1 MDNFTFIT
9 PIEVIEQG
17 MKRHVT
23 YIPDNVV
30 KELEI
35 KANTRLLV
43 IVNGQTFR
51 LAAISNGE
59 GQYFIHLGQPLRNQ
73 TGIKDSLRPHEFTIA
88 IDPNPT
94 DIGLPEELEAALDL
108 DEEAHEVF
116 DSLSAGMQRS
126 LCYYVNSAKRIE
138 TRLKRALELAEKLR
152 TRTLYSMKNKD

>member
-1 MDNFTFIT
+1 MSSFTFIM
-9 PIEVIEQG
+9 PVEVIEQG

-23 YIPDNVV
+23 FIPDNAV

-43 IVNGQTFR
+43 TINSQIFR

-59 GQYFIHLGQPLRNQ
+59 GQFFIHLGQPLRRD
-73 TGIKDSLRPHEFTIA
+73 TGIRDSLRPHEFTIA

-108 DEEAHEVF
+108 DEEAYEVF
-116 DSLSAGMQRS
+116 NSLNAGMQRS

-138 TRLKRALELAEKLR
+138 TRIKRALELAEKLR
-152 TRTLYSMKNKD
+152 TRTLHSMKNKD

>member
-23 YIPDNVV
+23 FIPDNVV

-43 IVNGQTFR
+43 TINSQTFR

-59 GQYFIHLGQPLRNQ
+59 GQYFIHLGQPLRNE

-116 DSLSAGMQRS
+116 DSLPAGMQRS

-138 TRLKRALELAEKLR
+138 TRIKRALELAEKLR

>member
-23 YIPDNVV
+23 FIPNNVV

-43 IVNGQTFR
+43 IINGQTFR

-59 GQYFIHLGQPLRNQ
+59 EQYFIHLGQPLRNE

-116 DSLSAGMQRS
+116 DSLSAGIQRS

-138 TRLKRALELAEKLR
+138 TRTKRALELAEKLR
-152 TRTLYSMKNKD
+152 TRTLHSMKNKD